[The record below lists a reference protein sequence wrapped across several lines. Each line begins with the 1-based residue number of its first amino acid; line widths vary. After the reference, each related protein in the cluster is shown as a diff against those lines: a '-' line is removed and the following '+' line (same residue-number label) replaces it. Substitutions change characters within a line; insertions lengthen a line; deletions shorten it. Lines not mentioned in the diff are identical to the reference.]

1 MVFRVRI
8 KKHISWSSVGWVS
21 LIIIVVGFGVY
32 VYLGEAGKIGKA
44 KWLGGIE
51 GIVKTQ
57 KMVSSSTS
65 TEKNE
70 KEKNLSVATEIEK
83 GKEKI
88 VVNQEPLSLPN
99 KETKMVYEETAGAG
113 EGITHL
119 ARKALKEYLSQ
130 KEVDFEITP
139 EHKIYIEDY
148 IQNRIGDRWLAL
160 GEKISISKDLI
171 EEAINHSK
179 ELTKQELENLTQY
192 ASLVPSLSY

>member
-113 EGITHL
+113 
-119 ARKALKEYLSQ
+119 
-130 KEVDFEITP
+130 
-139 EHKIYIEDY
+139 
-148 IQNRIGDRWLAL
+148 
-160 GEKISISKDLI
+160 
-171 EEAINHSK
+171 
-179 ELTKQELENLTQY
+179 
-192 ASLVPSLSY
+192 